1 MQSQHR
7 PKEHRLHALCP
18 YYAMFPPD
26 FARENILAYTNPG
39 SLIFDPFCGRGTT
52 VLEALLND
60 REAIG
65 VDINP
70 VAAVI
75 SQAKAQ
81 APQLGRVSNRINELE
96 AGYKKAGKGGL
107 RSQIR
112 QLPSFFSYAYTEKTL
127 EQILFLRSNLDW
139 KSKRLDRFI
148 CALVLG
154 HLHGESED
162 SPSYLSNQMPHTI
175 APKLNYSIK
184 YWKEHGLRAPERNT
198 FDLLRTKATF
208 RLENGVPENDGLVI
222 RGDARQSYK
231 RLQAFRRKVS
241 AVITSPPYLDVTRFE
256 EDQWLRLWFLGGE
269 PRPTYGHI
277 STDDRH
283 RDSKKY
289 FAFLTEAWKGIE
301 PLMKPSSVLVCRIG
315 TMHIPYSEMKQ
326 QLRETI
332 RAVWPHARLMG
343 APKVSE
349 LKNSQTDIIR
359 PGAVGCKEEYDFK
372 FRLA

>member
-1 MQSQHR
+1 MQSQQQ

-26 FARENILAYTNPG
+26 FARENILAYSKPG

-81 APQLGRVSNRINELE
+81 APQLGKVLNRINELE
-96 AGYKKAGKGGL
+96 AEYKSANKSGL
-107 RSQIR
+107 RTLIR
-112 QLPSFFSYAYTEKTL
+112 QLPLFFSYAYTEKTL
-127 EQILFLRSNLDW
+127 EQILFLRSNLAW
-139 KSKRLDRFI
+139 KSRRLDRFI

-175 APKLNYSIK
+175 APKPNYSIK
-184 YWKEHGLRAPERNT
+184 YWKKNGLHAPERNT

-208 RLENGVPENDGLVI
+208 RLENGIPENDGLVI
-222 RGDARQSYK
+222 RGDARQSHK
-231 RLQAFRRKVS
+231 RLQTFKHKVS
-241 AVITSPPYLDVTRFE
+241 VVITSPPYLDVTRFE

-269 PRPTYGHI
+269 PKPTYGHV
-277 STDDRH
+277 SSDDRH
-283 RDSKKY
+283 RNTNKY
-289 FAFLTEAWKGIE
+289 FAFLTEVWRGIE
-301 PLMKPSSVLVCRIG
+301 PLTKSSSILVCRIG

-326 QLRETI
+326 NFRETV
-332 RAVWPHARLMG
+332 RAVWPQARLMG

-349 LKNSQTDIIR
+349 LRNSQTDIIR

-372 FRLA
+372 FKLA